1 MKITIEI
8 EDPRES
14 GLPGLARENL
24 AKIIGWDRVRELFPH
39 DYEK

>member
-1 MKITIEI
+1 MEYTINI

-24 AKIIGWDRVRELFPH
+24 AKMIGWDSVRELFPH